1 MDKVNKLQNVYNK
14 VLVLINTEVNN
25 VFKQNNDN
33 LKLITD
39 NTLNNLIIIF
49 KNNNITFDENLLKVF
64 MFDNVTNQLTPELS
78 LLIQY
83 SKESFINI
91 NNSLYSF
98 ILNNISLNEDE
109 YKSKTKNY
117 ILNNT
122 NNINNN
128 YNYNILSNIW
138 NNFLDILCKNI
149 NTNNKEILSLLS
161 NQINDSINKVTNLF
175 NTLDNNYKNIVLDYI
190 NKSYID
196 FIDNKEEN
204 ISNLEILNLDSSI

>member
-14 VLVLINTEVNN
+14 VLGLINTEVNN

>member
-98 ILNNISLNEDE
+98 ILNNISLNED
-109 YKSKTKNY
+109 
-117 ILNNT
+117 
-122 NNINNN
+122 
-128 YNYNILSNIW
+128 
-138 NNFLDILCKNI
+138 
-149 NTNNKEILSLLS
+149 
-161 NQINDSINKVTNLF
+161 
-175 NTLDNNYKNIVLDYI
+175 
-190 NKSYID
+190 
-196 FIDNKEEN
+196 
-204 ISNLEILNLDSSI
+204 